1 MSGIKLLL
9 AGDFCPQGR
18 VTEMITSGNYEKFE
32 GEISEEIKGADF
44 SVVNLEAPIVG
55 SHSPIPILKH
65 GPNLKAPDNTL
76 KALEYMGFDMVTLA
90 NNHILDYGEDGL
102 NNTICKLNE
111 SSLKYV
117 GAGKSIEEAK
127 KTTYVEVKGKIL
139 AFVNCCEHEYSIAS
153 ENGAGANPLNPIQQY
168 YAIIEAK
175 SKADFVIVIVHG
187 GIENY
192 QLPSLRMKET
202 YRFFIDAGADVV
214 INHHQH
220 CYSGYETYKGKLIFY
235 GLGNFCF
242 YWSNMLPSWY
252 EGIIP
257 IITLDSEL
265 SFRVIPYYQC
275 KGDVIRVM
283 NSEEQK
289 SFKCRLDELNTII
302 GDNQKLKSFH
312 TELMDGTMDNY
323 EFILSPYSISY
334 TIRLFKKN
342 LLPSFFRKRKWL
354 WLQSA
359 IQCESH
365 YERFLYM
372 VNKKVNEIN
381 N

>member
-1 MSGIKLLL
+1 MSSINLLVS
-9 AGDFCPQGR
+9 GDFCPQGK
-18 VTEMITSGNYEKFE
+18 VSEFISMGKYEKFE
-32 GEISEEIKGADF
+32 GELCEEIKRADI

-55 SHSPIPILKH
+55 RYSPSPILKH

-76 KALEYMGFDMVTLA
+76 KALEYMGFNMVTLA
-90 NNHILDYGEDGL
+90 NNHILDYGEEGL
-102 NNTICKLNE
+102 NNTICQLDKT
-111 SSLKYV
+111 SLKYV
-117 GAGKSIEEAK
+117 GAGKSLEEAQ
-127 KTTYVEVKGKIL
+127 KTTYVDVKGEKL
-139 AFVNCCEHEYSIAS
+139 AFINCCEHEYSIAS
-153 ENGAGANPLNPIQQY
+153 DHSSGANPLNPIRQY
-168 YAIIEAK
+168 YDISEAK
-175 SKADFVIVIVHG
+175 RKADYVIVIVHG

-202 YRFFIDAGADVV
+202 YRFFIDSGADVV

-242 YWSNMLPSWY
+242 DWPNMLPSWY

-257 IITLDSEL
+257 IITLDDEL
-265 SFRVIPYYQC
+265 SFRLIPYYQC
-275 KGDVIRVM
+275 KDNVIRIM
-283 NSEEQK
+283 NSYEEEA
-289 SFKCRLDELNTII
+289 FRGRLDELNAII

-312 TELMDGTMDNY
+312 TELMDRTMDNY

-334 TIRLFKKN
+334 TIRLFKKK
-342 LLPSFFRKRKWL
+342 LLPSFFRKRKWV

-372 VNKKVNEIN
+372 VNKKVKQ
-381 N
+381 

>member
-1 MSGIKLLL
+1 MSSINLLVS
-9 AGDFCPQGR
+9 GDFCPQGK
-18 VTEMITSGNYEKFE
+18 VSEIITSRKYEEFE
-32 GEISEEIKGADF
+32 GELCEEIKRADF
-44 SVVNLEAPIVG
+44 SVVNLEAPIIGANV
-55 SHSPIPILKH
+55 PNPILKH

-76 KALEYMGFDMVTLA
+76 TALKYMGFDMVTLA
-90 NNHILDYGEDGL
+90 NNHILDYGEEGL
-102 NNTICKLNE
+102 NNTIYQLNK
-111 SSLKYV
+111 SSLKFV
-117 GAGKSIEEAK
+117 GAGKSLDEAK
-127 KTTYVEVKGKIL
+127 KTIYVEVKGKRL
-139 AFVNCCEHEYSIAS
+139 AFINCCEHEYSIAS

-242 YWSNMLPSWY
+242 DWPNMLPSWY

-257 IITLDSEL
+257 VITLDTEL
-265 SFRVIPYYQC
+265 SFRVIPYCQC

-289 SFKCRLDELNTII
+289 SFKYRLDELNAII
-302 GDNQKLKSFH
+302 EDNQKLKSFH
-312 TELMDGTMDNY
+312 TELMDGTMENY

-334 TIRLFKKN
+334 TIRLFKKK

-372 VNKKVNEIN
+372 VNKKVKQ
-381 N
+381 

>member
-1 MSGIKLLL
+1 MS
-9 AGDFCPQGR
+9 GDFCPQGK
-18 VTEMITSGNYEKFE
+18 VSEFISMGKYEKFE
-32 GEISEEIKGADF
+32 GELCEEIKRADI

-55 SHSPIPILKH
+55 RYSPSPILKH

-76 KALEYMGFDMVTLA
+76 KALEYMGFNMVTLA
-90 NNHILDYGEDGL
+90 NNHILDYGEEGL
-102 NNTICKLNE
+102 NNTICQLDKT
-111 SSLKYV
+111 SLKYV
-117 GAGKSIEEAK
+117 GAGKSLEEAQ
-127 KTTYVEVKGKIL
+127 KTTYVDVKGEKL
-139 AFVNCCEHEYSIAS
+139 AFINCCEHEYSIAS
-153 ENGAGANPLNPIQQY
+153 DHSSGANPLNPIRQY
-168 YAIIEAK
+168 YDISEAK
-175 SKADFVIVIVHG
+175 RKADYVIVIVHG

-202 YRFFIDAGADVV
+202 YRFFIDSGADVV

-242 YWSNMLPSWY
+242 DWPNMLPSWY

-257 IITLDSEL
+257 IITLDDEL
-265 SFRVIPYYQC
+265 SFRLIPYYQC
-275 KGDVIRVM
+275 KDNVIRIM
-283 NSEEQK
+283 NSYEEEA
-289 SFKCRLDELNTII
+289 FRGRLDELNAII

-312 TELMDGTMDNY
+312 TELMDRTMDNY

-334 TIRLFKKN
+334 TIRLFKKK
-342 LLPSFFRKRKWL
+342 LLPSFFRKRKWV

-372 VNKKVNEIN
+372 VNKKVKQ
-381 N
+381 